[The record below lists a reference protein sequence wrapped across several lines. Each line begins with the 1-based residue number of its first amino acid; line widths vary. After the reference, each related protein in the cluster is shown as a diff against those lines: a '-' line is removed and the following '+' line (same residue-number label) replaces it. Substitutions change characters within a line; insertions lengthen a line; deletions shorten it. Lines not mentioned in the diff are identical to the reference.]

1 MNLRY
6 TKKCKLIPK
15 LSETGTSYFGPNVL
29 SAKPVE
35 MIGEELKDFIDNF
48 T

>member
-6 TKKCKLIPK
+6 IKKCKLIPK
-15 LSETGTSYFGPNVL
+15 LETGTSYFGPNVL

-35 MIGEELKDFIDNF
+35 MIGEELKEFIDNF